1 MRFKS
6 ISLTVAMAFCLGG
19 YAQNTA
25 SQDST
30 LVVADN
36 QEAEVAFNAGND
48 FVAQKNY
55 QEAVNSFT
63 KALSFN
69 PKFTKAL
76 VNRGFAKSE
85 LTDYSGA
92 ITDFTMA
99 VELDGSPQTE
109 TQLVFADMP
118 EKLPVKEWE
127 WLFDTN
133 QRYSEK
139 NNTIFKVMAICF

>member
-1 MRFKS
+1 MRLKS

-30 LVVADN
+30 LVVAEN

-48 FVAQKNY
+48 FVAQRNF

-85 LTDYSGA
+85 LAEYSGA

-99 VELDGSPQTE
+99 VEIDGSPVAYYGRGLAYFNQNNSNDA
-109 TQLVFADMP
+109 LSDFAD
-118 EKLPVKEWE
+118 
-127 WLFDTN
+127 
-133 QRYSEK
+133 
-139 NNTIFKVMAICF
+139 AI